1 VQEKVRTPTLDSY
14 FAFTANLGTHTFFMV
29 FLPFLFW
36 CGSPSMGR
44 AYVFFFEM
52 ELGVAVCG

>member
-44 AYVFFFEM
+44 GYVFLSESHDQM
-52 ELGVAVCG
+52 QAGD